1 MSDKYKAGYDL
12 LAHIET
18 GGTYEWIL
26 VKSGFLFNADHATV
40 ADTDPAIHEVTRSG
54 YERKALA
61 GGTRTV
67 NTSLNRIDYRADWPV
82 WTSPMGGGETLTGAL
97 LVMTHTDDT
106 DSIPVAHYP
115 FEPIDSAAI
124 APFML
129 RFVDHLIGFST

>member
-26 VKSGFLFNADHATV
+26 VKEGFVFNADHAV
-40 ADTDPAIHEVTRSG
+40 VNDLELDVHEVTRAG
-54 YERKALA
+54 YERKELV
-61 GGTRTV
+61 GGSRTV

-82 WTSPMGGGETLTGAL
+82 WTAPMGAGETLTGAV
-97 LVMTHTDDT
+97 LVKTVTDDS
-106 DSIPVAHYP
+106 DSVPVAHYP
-115 FEPIDSAAI
+115 IEPIDSAVI

-129 RFVDHLIGFST
+129 RFVDHLIGFTT